1 MRSTPTRP
9 VPAPVLPARA
19 ALLLATAL
27 LPSVLGGCL
36 AKAAYN
42 VATLPVRAASG
53 AVDLATTSQSEA
65 DEKRGRE
72 IRRREERLGGLD
84 RDYRRQRER
93 CEDGNQ
99 DACRRAEALYAEI
112 QRLSPSVPLER

>member
-1 MRSTPTRP
+1 MRS
-9 VPAPVLPARA
+9 LPIRSPLLFAA
-19 ALLLATAL
+19 ALLPCL
-27 LPSVLGGCL
+27 LGGCL

-65 DEKRGRE
+65 DEARGRE
-72 IRRREERLGGLD
+72 IRRREEQLGKLD

-93 CEDGNQ
+93 CEDGNE
-99 DACRRAEALYAEI
+99 DACRRAQALYAEI
-112 QRLSPSVPLER
+112 QRLSPTVPLER